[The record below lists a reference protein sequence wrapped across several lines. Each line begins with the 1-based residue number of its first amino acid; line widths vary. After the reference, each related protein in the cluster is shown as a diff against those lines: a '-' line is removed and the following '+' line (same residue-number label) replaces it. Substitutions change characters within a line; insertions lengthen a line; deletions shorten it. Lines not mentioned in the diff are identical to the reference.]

1 MQYTTLCGILRTM
14 ITHSS
19 YHRSLVF
26 FGVILGCIGVFAFAA
41 TPSRAVFTPNFL
53 LSDYDLTDST
63 SLSRSGVRDFLR
75 SKGAAIADMQLA
87 TADKPKTAT
96 DIIVDVARMYRIN
109 PKYLLV
115 LLQKEQSLVTAAR
128 PTQYQL
134 DWATGAGVPDSGN
147 RNYAMQGFYNQ
158 VDAAGD
164 LIRNHYLADMENR
177 GYTISGW
184 GVGIT
189 KNIVCLDY
197 EAARGL
203 CTDGEIVP
211 VTPETKATA
220 ALYTYTPHLS
230 GNASFVNLWN
240 QWFFRRF
247 PDGTLIRDTT
257 ANVYYVI
264 DLGRKRKF
272 RSSTVLITNYDPK
285 KAVDAS
291 SSELAAYENGPE
303 IIFANYSLVRNPKG
317 TVFLITNSS
326 KRGIRSMKVFRTLG
340 FNPEEVIRGSS
351 EDLALYP
358 DASAIT
364 LSSAYSAG
372 ALLRSAKTGGVAYVQ
387 NGVRHAIHS
396 KEILKS
402 QFKNVRV
409 SRVSDDELQQYAT
422 GDPVLFRDG
431 ELVAARG
438 GAGVYFI
445 SHGQKRRIASAGAF
459 SQLGFKWKS
468 VVWTTQRSLD
478 IHPDGELLDFADQ
491 RSSLAATTP

>member
-1 MQYTTLCGILRTM
+1 MMRFNHHHQ
-14 ITHSS
+14 
-19 YHRSLVF
+19 SLVS
-26 FGVILGCIGVFAFAA
+26 FGIIFGCIGVFAVSAM
-41 TPSRAVFTPNFL
+41 PIQAVFTPNFL
-53 LSDYDLTDST
+53 LSDYDLTDAT

-75 SKGAAIADMQLA
+75 SKGAAIADMQFS
-87 TADKPKTAT
+87 TTETTKTAT

-115 LLQKEQSLVTAAR
+115 LLQKEQSLVTAAH

-147 RNYAMQGFYNQ
+147 RNYSLQGFYNQ

-164 LIRNHYLADMENR
+164 LIRNHYLADLENR

-189 KNIVCLDY
+189 KNVVCQDY
-197 EAARGL
+197 DAARGL
-203 CTDGEIVP
+203 CSDGENIP
-211 VTPETKATA
+211 VTPESKATA

-247 PDGTLIRDTT
+247 PDGTLIHDTT
-257 ANVYYVI
+257 SNTYYVI

-272 RSSTVLITNYDPK
+272 RSLTVLITNYDPK

-317 TVFLITNSS
+317 TVFLITNSA

-340 FNPEEVIRGSS
+340 FNPEEVIKGSN

-358 DASAIT
+358 DAPAIT
-364 LSSAYSAG
+364 LTSAYPAG
-372 ALLRSAKTGGVAYVQ
+372 ALLRSVKNGGVVYVQ
-387 NGVRHAIHS
+387 NGIRHAIYS

-402 QFKNVRV
+402 QFKSIPV
-409 SRVSDDELQQYAT
+409 SRVSDDELQQYAS
-422 GDPVLFRDG
+422 GDPVFFRDG

-438 GAGVYFI
+438 STGVYFI
-445 SHGQKRRIASAGAF
+445 SHGEKRRIASAGAF

-468 VVWTTQRSLD
+468 VVWTNQRSLD
-478 IHPDGELLDFADQ
+478 IHPEGELLDFADQ
-491 RSSLAATTP
+491 RSTPAMITP

>member
-1 MQYTTLCGILRTM
+1 MA
-14 ITHSS
+14 
-19 YHRSLVF
+19 
-26 FGVILGCIGVFAFAA
+26 VIGLLGSVAWNPKPLFAA
-41 TPSRAVFTPNFL
+41 FTPNFL
-53 LSDYDLTDST
+53 LSDYDLTDS
-63 SLSRSGVRDFLR
+63 SALSRNGVRDFLR
-75 SKGAAIADMQLA
+75 SKGAAIADMKFE
-87 TADKPKTAT
+87 TPNEPKTAV
-96 DIIVDVARMYRIN
+96 DILLDVAKLYRIS

-115 LLQKEQSLVTAAR
+115 LLQKEQSLVTAAN

-147 RNYAMQGFYNQ
+147 RNYSMRGFFNQ
-158 VDAAGD
+158 IDAAGD
-164 LIRNHYLADMENR
+164 LIRNHYLADLDNR

-189 KNIVCLDY
+189 KNIICLKY

-203 CTDGEIVP
+203 CNDGEAVP
-211 VTPETKATA
+211 VTPSSKATA
-220 ALYTYTPHLS
+220 ALYTYTPHLN
-230 GNASFVNLWN
+230 GNASFVNLWD

-247 PDGTLIRDTT
+247 PDGTLIHDST
-257 ANVYYVI
+257 AKSYYVI

-272 RSSTVLITNYDPK
+272 RSFTVLITNYDPK
-285 KAVDAS
+285 KAVEAS

-303 IIFANYSLVRNPKG
+303 IVFANYSLVRNPQG
-317 TVFLITNSS
+317 TVFLITNSA

-358 DASAIT
+358 DAPAIT

-409 SRVSDDELQQYAT
+409 TRVSDDELQQYES

-438 GAGVYFI
+438 NAGVYFI
-445 SHGQKRRIASAGAF
+445 SHGQKRLITSSGAF
-459 SQLGFKWKS
+459 SQLGFKWKN
-468 VVWTTQRSLD
+468 VIWTTQRSID
-478 IHPDGELLDFADQ
+478 IHPDGESLDFTDQ
-491 RSSLAATTP
+491 GSATTAPL